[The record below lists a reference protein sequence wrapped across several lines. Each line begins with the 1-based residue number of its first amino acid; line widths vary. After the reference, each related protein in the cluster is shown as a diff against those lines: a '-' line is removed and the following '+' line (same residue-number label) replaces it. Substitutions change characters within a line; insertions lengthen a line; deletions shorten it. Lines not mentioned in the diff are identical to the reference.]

1 MIGARAGVDVRVGC
15 EVDTP
20 GPGARIARPV
30 TDVAHAVCVTATRI
44 NIAAAQNVCRFV
56 LFTVGSC
63 LPCAFSS
70 YAIAG
75 SVSVMQK
82 KGGTRRASSR
92 QPTDSLAPQYPIE
105 SVDNALK
112 LLLLLGEQPQI
123 RLSEATRYL
132 GVASSTAHR
141 LLAMLTYRGFV
152 RQDPVSKAYLPG
164 PALTGVAF
172 AIFGRIDIQR
182 AATPVMRSLSE
193 RLRESVHVGM
203 LDGAAVRF
211 IAAVEGPTA
220 VRVAS
225 RLGRAMPAH
234 CTSTGKVM
242 LAQLSEPELRQL
254 LPNEKLERIT
264 AHSIGSRTELQVE
277 LSRIRERGYAVNRE
291 ESEEGVASV
300 AVPIP
305 TRAPGLQLALNAAAP
320 KHRLSRSQYAAVAA
334 ALVEAAEE
342 IGDQLG

>member
-1 MIGARAGVDVRVGC
+1 MPKKREPDAEDA
-15 EVDTP
+15 EVP
-20 GPGARIARPV
+20 PA
-30 TDVAHAVCVTATRI
+30 
-44 NIAAAQNVCRFV
+44 
-56 LFTVGSC
+56 
-63 LPCAFSS
+63 
-70 YAIAG
+70 
-75 SVSVMQK
+75 
-82 KGGTRRASSR
+82 
-92 QPTDSLAPQYPIE
+92 DSLAPQYPIE

-141 LLAMLTYRGFV
+141 LLAMLAYRGFV

-172 AIFGRIDIQR
+172 AIFGRVDIQR
-182 AATPVMRSLSE
+182 SAAPIMRSLGE
-193 RLRESVHVGM
+193 QLRETIHVGM
-203 LDGAAVRF
+203 LDGASVRF
-211 IAAVEGPTA
+211 IAAVEGPAA

-225 RLGRAMPAH
+225 RLGRTMPAH

-242 LAQLSEPELRQL
+242 LAQLPEPELRQL
-254 LPNEKLERIT
+254 LPHERLERIT
-264 AHSIGSRTELQVE
+264 ASSIGSRTELEAE
-277 LSRIRERGYAVNRE
+277 LAAIRERGYAINRE

-305 TRAPGLQLALNAAAP
+305 TRAPGLRLALNAAAP
-320 KHRLSRSQYAAVAA
+320 QNRLDASRYGAVAA
-334 ALVEAAEE
+334 ALGKAARE